1 MAELKFELGKRG
13 LCQTG
18 LKFDLAQRLQAAMD
32 LEEFGGLPSESDV
45 LGVTTHT
52 AKPWPSPD
60 RSFDLDEED
69 DLGTIDQQGQ
79 CVPPRSAP
87 VSLTGVVL

>member
-1 MAELKFELGKRG
+1 MAELKSELGKRG

-18 LKFDLAQRLQAAMD
+18 LKFDLAQRLQATMD

-52 AKPWPSPD
+52 VKPWPSPD
-60 RSFDLDEED
+60 DSSDPDEED
-69 DLGTIDQQGQ
+69 DLGSIAQQDQ
-79 CVPPRSAP
+79 CMPPRSAP
-87 VSLTGVVL
+87 VSLKGVAL